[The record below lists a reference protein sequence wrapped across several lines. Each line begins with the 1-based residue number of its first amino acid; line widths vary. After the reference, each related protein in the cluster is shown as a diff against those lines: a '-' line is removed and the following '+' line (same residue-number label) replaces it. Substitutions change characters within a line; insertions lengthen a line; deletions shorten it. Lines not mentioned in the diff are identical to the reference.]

1 MAFLGKI
8 GNFVKPFVGNIV
20 KAVAPKAAEALKG
33 IAGGVIKDLFSKG
46 AGALKGLVSQI
57 PFVGP
62 LAGGL
67 VDKLAPKLSE
77 LAQRLAGT
85 GIDRLLQMITGSNTA
100 RPVPGAAPNSPPV
113 TTPTINNPVRTET
126 AANNTPTSS
135 TNAST
140 GAGGNNGTIGQ
151 GGAGLSG
158 VNVGDTKPNSKGYK
172 WDGGSMP
179 NPDKYNM
186 ENPADAAAFQ
196 RDMAK
201 YQQAMNNIS
210 LYWQTLSN
218 VLKAQN
224 DTAQS
229 IGRNVR

>member
-1 MAFLGKI
+1 MPFGAI
-8 GNFVKPFVGNIV
+8 GRAISNFVKPLAQTAIR
-20 KAVAPKAAEALKG
+20 AVAPQAAAALKG
-33 IAGGVIKDLFSKG
+33 IVGNGIQDLFSKG
-46 AGALKGLVSQI
+46 AGALKGLVSRI

-100 RPVPGAAPNSPPV
+100 RPVPGLPPTSPPV

-140 GAGGNNGTIGQ
+140 GAGGTNGTSGFDN
-151 GGAGLSG
+151 GAGLGG
-158 VNVGDTKPNSKGYK
+158 VQGNTSNK

-179 NPDKYNM
+179 NPDYYNM
-186 ENPADAAAFQ
+186 ENPKEAAQFQ

-224 DTAQS
+224 DTAQA

>member
-1 MAFLGKI
+1 MAFVGKLTSFI
-8 GNFVKPFVGNIV
+8 KPLATNFI

-85 GIDRLLQMITGSNTA
+85 GIDKLLSMITGANTT
-100 RPVPGAAPNSPPV
+100 RPAPGVPGGQV
-113 TTPTINNPVRTET
+113 TTPTINDPVRTNT
-126 AANNTPTSS
+126 AAANTPAVPSS
-135 TNAST
+135 SSNAST
-140 GAGGNNGTIGQ
+140 GAGGTNGTNGFDN
-151 GGAGLSG
+151 GAGLGG
-158 VNVGDTKPNSKGYK
+158 VQGNTSNK

-179 NPDKYNM
+179 NPEKYNM
-186 ENPADAAAFQ
+186 ENPKEAAQFQ

-201 YQQAMNNIS
+201 YQQTMNNIS
-210 LYWQTLSN
+210 LYWQTLST
-218 VLKAQN
+218 VLKSQN
-224 DTAQS
+224 DTAS
-229 IGRNVR
+229 AISRNIR

>member
-8 GNFVKPFVGNIV
+8 GSFIKPLATNFI

-85 GIDRLLQMITGSNTA
+85 GIDKLLSMITGANTT
-100 RPVPGAAPNSPPV
+100 RPAPGVPGGTITP
-113 TTPTINNPVRTET
+113 PTINNPTRTEA
-126 AANNTPTSS
+126 AANNTPSTS

-140 GAGGNNGTIGQ
+140 GAGGTNGTSGFDN
-151 GGAGLSG
+151 GAGLGG
-158 VNVGDTKPNSKGYK
+158 VQGNTSNK

-186 ENPADAAAFQ
+186 ENPKEAAQFQ

-218 VLKAQN
+218 VLKSQN
-224 DTAQS
+224 DTAQA